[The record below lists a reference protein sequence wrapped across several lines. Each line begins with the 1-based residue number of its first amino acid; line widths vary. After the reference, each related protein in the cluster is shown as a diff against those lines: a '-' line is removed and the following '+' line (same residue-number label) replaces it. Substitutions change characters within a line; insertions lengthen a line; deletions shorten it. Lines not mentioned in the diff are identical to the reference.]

1 MVQQGGHAAKGAANE
16 TNTHGGAD
24 MSEAVIKYWPIAV
37 AFVGFVAW
45 LVRLEA
51 RSIGN
56 TQEIKRLQAQ
66 RREDLEAHRAARAE
80 TNAML
85 AEIRDDIKAI
95 LGKPKT

>member
-1 MVQQGGHAAKGAANE
+1 MVQQSGQAARGAANE
-16 TNTHGGAD
+16 TNTQVGAD
-24 MSEAVIKYWPIAV
+24 MSETVLKYWPIAV

-51 RSIGN
+51 RSIDN

>member
-1 MVQQGGHAAKGAANE
+1 MVQQSGHAARGAANE
-16 TNTHGGAD
+16 TNTQSGAD
-24 MSEAVIKYWPIAV
+24 MSEAVLKYWPIAV

-51 RSIGN
+51 RSIDN

>member
-1 MVQQGGHAAKGAANE
+1 MLGQGGQAAKGAANE
-16 TNTHGGAD
+16 SNTQSGAD
-24 MSEAVIKYWPIAV
+24 MSDALLKYWPIAV

-51 RSIGN
+51 RSIDN

-80 TNAML
+80 TNLML

-95 LGKPKT
+95 LGKPRP